1 MRLQKYLAQAGV
13 ASRRKAEEYIKEGL
27 VRVGDEVITDMGYK
41 VEEGDEV
48 YFKDQLVTPEEE
60 HVYYAFYKPREVL
73 STVSDDRGRKTVLDF
88 YDGSYRIYPI
98 GRLDYYSEGLLLLT
112 NDGDM
117 ALKLS
122 HPRYD
127 KEKVYLVWTTRKLTK
142 EEKEKL
148 QSGMEIDGYQTRPIK
163 IRERKNCYEFTLN
176 EGRNRQI
183 RRMFEAID
191 HPVLALQRIRVGE
204 LKLGRLPMGKTRKLN
219 NQELKW
225 LKTIE

>member
-183 RRMFEAID
+183 RKM
-191 HPVLALQRIRVGE
+191 LQEVDVRVKKLLRVRIGKIE
-204 LKLGRLPMGKTRKLN
+204 LKNMKPGQLK
-219 NQELKW
+219 ELSKEI
-225 LKTIE
+225 LERD

>member
-41 VEEGDEV
+41 VEDGDEV

-183 RRMFEAID
+183 RKM
-191 HPVLALQRIRVGE
+191 LQEVDVRVKKLLRVRIGKIE
-204 LKLGRLPMGKTRKLN
+204 LKNMKPGQLK
-219 NQELKW
+219 ELSKEI
-225 LKTIE
+225 LERD

>member
-88 YDGSYRIYPI
+88 YDGPYRIYPI

-183 RRMFEAID
+183 RKM
-191 HPVLALQRIRVGE
+191 LQEVDVRVKKLLRVRIGKIE
-204 LKLGRLPMGKTRKLN
+204 LKNMKPGQLK
-219 NQELKW
+219 ELSKEI
-225 LKTIE
+225 LERD